1 MPFFTYGQKEIAH
14 LKAKDP
20 VLGAY
25 IEQRGMIY
33 RSVNPDLFSAL
44 VSSIISQQITGKAAQ
59 TVFQRLKDLAGEIK
73 PENIVKHTI
82 EELQKCG
89 MSFRKA
95 SYIRDLSEKVATK
108 TFDLESIRALNDEE
122 LIEKLIKL
130 KGIGRWTAEM
140 LMIFSLER
148 SDILSYNDL
157 AIFRGLQMLYGLADI
172 SKEEFAKIK
181 ERYSPY
187 ASIASFYLWDLA
199 NANNQ

>member
-1 MPFFTYGQKEIAH
+1 MVE
-14 LKAKDP
+14 
-20 VLGAY
+20 
-25 IEQRGMIY
+25 
-33 RSVNPDLFSAL
+33 
-44 VSSIISQQITGKAAQ
+44 SIISQQITGKAAQ
-59 TVFQRLKDLAGEIK
+59 TVYRRLKELAGGIK
-73 PENIVKHTI
+73 PECLVRCRI
-82 EELQKCG
+82 EDMQKCG
-89 MSFRKA
+89 MSLRKA
-95 SYIRDLSEKVATK
+95 GYIRDLSEKVASR
-108 TFDLESIRALNDEE
+108 TFDLESIRTLDDEK
-122 LIEKLIKL
+122 LIEKLVSL

-181 ERYSPY
+181 ELYSPY